1 MDMPGLLKEKE
12 WIMQEK
18 IADPTV
24 EAQRRLV
31 AMYDAKM
38 AHWPVPYESFTV
50 STRFGSTHV
59 TASGPQDAPPLV
71 LVHAMGVTSTM
82 WQPNV
87 GALSRE
93 YRVYALD
100 TIGDQGKSKLD
111 STEHYPKNGQG
122 YSLWLVDVF
131 NELGIE
137 QADVIGAS
145 MGGWITMNHA
155 IYAPE
160 RVRRIALL
168 GPMGLPSWLTTL
180 KTISHL
186 WSVLLF
192 PTQANIHK
200 MINWA
205 LGDNPAAREAYMD
218 FMKIGVSGAAGMKL
232 SPPLN
237 LPDGKLRQIQ
247 VPTMLMLGDKDG
259 PIGSAKEVSE
269 RARRL
274 IPNVQVEILPGV
286 GHMMNTECPEF
297 VNTRVLDFLKGTEL
311 L

>member
-1 MDMPGLLKEKE
+1 MKG
-12 WIMQEK
+12 K
-18 IADPTV
+18 IADPML
-24 EAQRRLV
+24 EAQRRLIE
-31 AMYDAKM
+31 MYDAKM
-38 AHWPVPYESFTV
+38 ARWPVPYESFKV
-50 STRFGSTHV
+50 STRFGSTHI

-71 LVHAMGVTSTM
+71 LVHAMGVTLTM
-82 WQPNV
+82 WQPNIS
-87 GALSRE
+87 ALSRA

-111 STEHYPKNGQG
+111 NTEHYPKNGQG
-122 YSLWLVDVF
+122 YSQWLIDVF
-131 NELGIE
+131 DALGIE
-137 QADVIGAS
+137 QASVIGAS

-160 RVRRIALL
+160 RVKRIVLL

-180 KTISHL
+180 MTISHL

-192 PTQANIHK
+192 PTQANIDKVIH
-200 MINWA
+200 WA
-205 LGDNPAAREAYMD
+205 LGENTAAREAYAD
-218 FMKIGVSGAAGMKL
+218 QIKLGVSGAAGMKL

-237 LPDGKLRQIQ
+237 LPDVKLRQIQ
-247 VPTMLMLGDKDG
+247 SPTLLMLGEKDG
-259 PIGSAKEVSE
+259 PIGSASEVAK
-269 RARRL
+269 RAARL

-297 VNTRVLDFLKGTEL
+297 VNTRVLNFLKGIEL